1 MTNEEFQALVLQK
14 LEKLDVVA
22 EKVDKIETSMAS
34 LDARMGKLEMRMDG
48 LELRMSN
55 LEMRM
60 DGLETRMSSLET
72 RVDGI
77 ETQLKET
84 NGFVQALIHRT
95 DELDA
100 KFDGLLTKTAT
111 VAAVEEIKIVSA
123 RMEKKIDILSHRVA
137 AQDGE
142 IELLKLVK

>member
-1 MTNEEFQALVLQK
+1 MTNEEFQTLVLQK
-14 LEKLDVVA
+14 LE
-22 EKVDKIETSMAS
+22 
-34 LDARMGKLEMRMDG
+34 
-48 LELRMSN
+48 N
-55 LEMRM
+55 LEKM
-60 DGLETRMSSLET
+60 ET

-111 VAAVEEIKIVSA
+111 VTAVEEIKIVLA
-123 RMEKKIDILSHRVA
+123 RTEKKIDILSHRVA